1 MVIVRTL
8 LVAAFALLVCA
19 CTSLEGTT
27 ADTTTWTQEVAQ
39 GGKKVASATARGAV
53 AVGNSVGTAYRGV
66 TNGFEDPADKAYG
79 PFPHNYVTVIRKHML
94 RFQGVDPSA
103 SFKFGKP
110 VRSYLNKGLLRG
122 GDIEW
127 QGWIVDVSIET
138 TTAFGQPHSDEYVV
152 RMNDGDVVE
161 VLEARYAGA
170 LHRVEPKPMPPVPAP
185 ASRAPGPAS
194 RAE

>member
-8 LVAAFALLVCA
+8 AFATLVAVALLVCA

-27 ADTTTWTQEVAQ
+27 ADTETWTDEVAN
-39 GGKKVASATARGAV
+39 GTKKVASATARGAV

-66 TNGFEDPADKAYG
+66 TNGFEDPADKKYG
-79 PFPHNYVTVIRKHML
+79 PFPHNYVATIRKHMF
-94 RFQGVDPSA
+94 RFEDVDPSA

-122 GDIEW
+122 GDVEW

-138 TTAFGQPHSDEYVV
+138 TTAFGQPHTDEYVV

-170 LHRVEPKPMPPVPAP
+170 LKRVEPAPAPAP
-185 ASRAPGPAS
+185 ASRAK
-194 RAE
+194 

>member
-8 LVAAFALLVCA
+8 ALVAAALLFCA

-27 ADTTTWTQEVAQ
+27 ADTETWTDEVKA
-39 GGKKVASATARGAV
+39 GGRKVASATARGAE
-53 AVGNSVGTAYRGV
+53 AVGDSVGTAYRGV
-66 TNGFEDPADKAYG
+66 TKGFEDPADEAYG
-79 PFPHNYVTVIRKHML
+79 PFPHNYVTTIRKHML
-94 RFQGVDPSA
+94 RFEDVEESA

-127 QGWIVDVSIET
+127 QGWIVDVAIET
-138 TTAFGQPHSDEYVV
+138 TTAFGQPHTDEYVV

-161 VLEARYAGA
+161 VLEARFAGA
-170 LHRVEPKPMPPVPAP
+170 LKRVERTPAPTP
-185 ASRAPGPAS
+185 ASRA
-194 RAE
+194 R